1 MSIVS
6 AEDISKLKTLLADV
20 QSNPMREDVVLSE
33 NREFLRRMV
42 GACRT
47 AGMIM
52 PPRFN
57 AIVAKIGL

>member
-1 MSIVS
+1 MSLVS
-6 AEDISKLKTLLADV
+6 AADTEKLKTLLHELQANPLRGDV
-20 QSNPMREDVVLSE
+20 ILSE
-33 NREFLRRMV
+33 NREFIRRMV
-42 GACRT
+42 TTCRD

>member
-1 MSIVS
+1 MSLVS
-6 AEDISKLKTLLADV
+6 AADIEKLKSLLAEV
-20 QSNPMREDVVLSE
+20 QSNTMREDVILSE
-33 NREFLRRMV
+33 NREFIRRMV
-42 GACRT
+42 TTCRD

>member
-1 MSIVS
+1 MSLVS
-6 AEDISKLKTLLADV
+6 TADIEKLKSLLAEV
-20 QSNPMREDVVLSE
+20 QSNTMREDVILSE
-33 NREFLRRMV
+33 NREFIRRMV
-42 GACRT
+42 TTCRD

>member
-1 MSIVS
+1 MSLVS
-6 AEDISKLKTLLADV
+6 AADIEELKSLLAEV
-20 QSNPMREDVVLSE
+20 QSNTMREDVILSE
-33 NREFLRRMV
+33 NREFIRRMV
-42 GACRT
+42 TTCRD

>member
-1 MSIVS
+1 MSLVS
-6 AEDISKLKTLLADV
+6 AADIEKLKSLLAEV
-20 QSNPMREDVVLSE
+20 QSNTMREDVILSE
-33 NREFLRRMV
+33 NREFIRRMV
-42 GACRT
+42 STCRD

>member
-1 MSIVS
+1 MALVS
-6 AEDISKLKTLLADV
+6 TEDITKLQKLMSDV

-42 GACRT
+42 STCRD

>member
-1 MSIVS
+1 MPNVT
-6 AEDISKLKTLLADV
+6 AEDIAKLQKLLSDV

-42 GACRT
+42 STCRD

-57 AIVAKIGL
+57 VIVAKIGL